1 MFLDKYIG
9 ENGVSTDYPVF
20 SNQIYRDLFIQ
31 SKDLFLSQFKNNKFN
46 AADVIIKYLAVENYY
61 GLNDFGF
68 ELYNKL
74 QFYRINQN
82 WEKRFVN
89 LIESFEKGYN
99 SDSIIDTD
107 LNYSIHDGAHRLA
120 LAIFHDI
127 KELRIRLYNTN
138 LYRREYGFDWI
149 EPYFTSYELN
159 MIINKYQELLN
170 RCANP
175 YYCILW
181 PPSHKLFEEFR
192 KKIPTLENDV
202 FIVDSELIYLNSVNL
217 KKFIYDVYR
226 TDDIRLEKLNLKY
239 EYMMNSIK
247 KDTSF
252 GELYPVYVMKIKMN
266 NLDFRVKPLTGLPQS
281 KTTMRIKTSI
291 RDEYQRFII
300 DYYYDIIMHMT
311 DNNKQNEDVSKII
324 NKVKERI

>member
-9 ENGVSTDYPVF
+9 ENGASTDYPVF
-20 SNQIYRDLFIQ
+20 GNEIYRDLFIQ
-31 SKDLFLSQFKNNKFN
+31 SKDLFLAQFKDNEFN
-46 AADVIIKYLAVENYY
+46 AADVIIKYLAIENYY
-61 GLNDFGF
+61 GLNNFGF

-89 LIESFEKGYN
+89 LIDSFEKGYN

-120 LAIFHDI
+120 LAIFHDL

-138 LYRREYGFDWI
+138 LYRREYGFNWLK
-149 EPYFTSYELN
+149 PYFTKDELDI
-159 MIINKYQELLN
+159 IINKYQELLN
-170 RCANP
+170 RCMDP

-181 PPSHKLFEEFR
+181 TPSHRLFEEIR
-192 KKIPTLENDV
+192 KKITTLEDGISVN
-202 FIVDSELIYLNSVNL
+202 DSELIYLNSSDL

-247 KDTSF
+247 KDISF
-252 GELYPVYVMKIKMN
+252 HDLYPVYIM
-266 NLDFRVKPLTGLPQS
+266 RVKMDSLDL
-281 KTTMRIKTSI
+281 K
-291 RDEYQRFII
+291 E
-300 DYYYDIIMHMT
+300 
-311 DNNKQNEDVSKII
+311 KQLHQF
-324 NKVKERI
+324 